1 MPDPPRS
8 LDPVQLGAYF
18 ALIEVVGLLRHAVEQ
33 QLREAGDLSYV
44 QFQLL
49 ARLGDSPTG
58 SHRMTDLADGVV
70 YSRSGLT
77 YQAGL
82 LEKRGLVTRATSPD
96 DERGV
101 TVTITD
107 AGRALLGKV
116 MPGHAEVIDHLPFE
130 RLPHETPRLLP
141 TSWRRCATTCA
152 RPRRAQPCLAAA
164 GPRLRSYVP
173 GVAGGSLSGRPV
185 ALTSSGEVLSLSF
198 MHAGQKILAVRRWI
212 EPGVADILGVTHG
225 VHVRPILV
233 DPGVYLMSSADG
245 PVAGDED
252 IDVAGH
258 ALEQPQ
264 RGEVVLDRV
273 RGVVQVEQRNQD
285 VRKHVAGEENPA
297 FLDQQR
303 RVARGVRLVL
313 DDPDSRAIPRNLRH
327 VGGEA
332 GDEAEQVQRYLLGD
346 VRRYHRGDAGLRTR
360 V

>member
-82 LEKRGLVTRATSPD
+82 LETRGLVTRATAPD

-116 MPGHAEVIDHLPFE
+116 MPGHAEVIEHSLFE
-130 RLPHETPRLLP
+130 RLSHKDAKALANLLAPVRDHMRSTPPR
-141 TSWRRCATTCA
+141 SAM
-152 RPRRAQPCLAAA
+152 PRR
-164 GPRLRSYVP
+164 
-173 GVAGGSLSGRPV
+173 
-185 ALTSSGEVLSLSF
+185 
-198 MHAGQKILAVRRWI
+198 RR
-212 EPGVADILGVTHG
+212 T
-225 VHVRPILV
+225 
-233 DPGVYLMSSADG
+233 
-245 PVAGDED
+245 
-252 IDVAGH
+252 
-258 ALEQPQ
+258 
-264 RGEVVLDRV
+264 
-273 RGVVQVEQRNQD
+273 
-285 VRKHVAGEENPA
+285 
-297 FLDQQR
+297 
-303 RVARGVRLVL
+303 
-313 DDPDSRAIPRNLRH
+313 
-327 VGGEA
+327 
-332 GDEAEQVQRYLLGD
+332 
-346 VRRYHRGDAGLRTR
+346 
-360 V
+360 